1 MENYGDRAYR
11 YRLYS
16 FAILTVLLAIF
27 LTVRSL
33 KAQRTHD
40 PICRGIAGAG
50 FPLTFVCDTP
60 GESPTGSWGKI
71 DEADRWFPNP
81 FFLID
86 ILFYTVLLWMPWFAV
101 RGIARWIRHRS

>member
-1 MENYGDRAYR
+1 MVYRPDR
-11 YRLYS
+11 YRLVS
-16 FAILTVLLAIF
+16 FALLTVLLAIV

-33 KAQRTHD
+33 NAQRPQD

-50 FPLTFVCDTP
+50 FPLTFVCDTT

-81 FFLID
+81 FFFVD
-86 ILFYTVLLWMPWFAV
+86 VLFYTVLLWIPWFTV
-101 RGIARWIRHRS
+101 SGIAHWIRGQIPS